1 MFSGVLQCNYDE
13 GEQHLNKI
21 KRKEENK
28 MTNYNYYDANKNAIY
43 TNYGYNNCGSYV
55 KDGLTRENKK
65 TSDMIS
71 YMEKMAKYRNL

>member
-1 MFSGVLQCNYDE
+1 
-13 GEQHLNKI
+13 
-21 KRKEENK
+21 